1 MIELTKINLLPYRE
15 EIQQKKKQQFK
26 TLMLF
31 ALLAGIGL
39 SALTYLGIGNAVSSQ
54 EERNEF
60 LSRQITK
67 LEEDLLE
74 INKLQKEKEDFLAR
88 KQKVEELQEKRFQAA
103 YIIDTLNVLIPEGTY
118 LTAINAENP
127 TTYTVS
133 GKATSD
139 NKIAMFMRSI
149 PSTGIFMQPEL
160 LNIKK
165 VDNAQEFTLKVL
177 LNQAYYIIGSKRPGS
192 RPSRNRRTR
201 EIKHGCK
208 LT

>member
-31 ALLAGIGL
+31 ALLVGIGL
-39 SALTYLGIGNAVSSQ
+39 SALAYLGIGNAVSSQ
-54 EERNEF
+54 EKRNEF
-60 LSRQITK
+60 LSQQITK

-118 LTAINAENP
+118 LTTINAENP

-177 LNQAYYIIGSKRPGS
+177 LNQAYYTLPAANGQAPAQTATAAQGK
-192 RPSRNRRTR
+192 
-201 EIKHGCK
+201 
-208 LT
+208 

>member
-177 LNQAYYIIGSKRPGS
+177 LNQAYYTLSAANGQAPAQAETAAQGK
-192 RPSRNRRTR
+192 
-201 EIKHGCK
+201 
-208 LT
+208 

>member
-31 ALLAGIGL
+31 ALLVGIGL
-39 SALTYLGIGNAVSSQ
+39 SALAYLGIGNAVSSQ
-54 EERNEF
+54 ENRNEF
-60 LSRQITK
+60 LNRQITK

-133 GKATSD
+133 GKAASD

-177 LNQAYYIIGSKRPGS
+177 LNQTYYTLPAENGQATAQAETAAQGK
-192 RPSRNRRTR
+192 
-201 EIKHGCK
+201 
-208 LT
+208 

>member
-67 LEEDLLE
+67 LEEDLIE

-165 VDNAQEFTLKVL
+165 VDNEQEFTLKVL
-177 LNQAYYIIGSKRPGS
+177 LNQAYYTLSAANGQAPAQAETAAQGK
-192 RPSRNRRTR
+192 
-201 EIKHGCK
+201 
-208 LT
+208 

>member
-1 MIELTKINLLPYRE
+1 MIELTRVNLLPYRE

-26 TLMLF
+26 TLMLL
-31 ALLAGIGL
+31 ALLTGIGL
-39 SALTYLGIGNAVSSQ
+39 SALTYLGISNAIGSQ
-54 EERNEF
+54 EARNEF
-60 LSRQITK
+60 LSQQITK

-74 INKLQKEKEDFLAR
+74 INKLQTEKTDFLAR

-103 YIIDTLNVLIPEGTY
+103 HIIDTLNVLIPEGTY
-118 LTAINAENP
+118 LTSITAENP
-127 TTYTVS
+127 TTYTVG
-133 GKATSD
+133 GKASSD

-177 LNQAYYIIGSKRPGS
+177 LNQAYYTLSANHAASAQTADAGAQGK
-192 RPSRNRRTR
+192 
-201 EIKHGCK
+201 
-208 LT
+208 

>member
-1 MIELTKINLLPYRE
+1 MIELTRVNLLPYRE
-15 EIQQKKKQQFK
+15 EIQQKKKQQFQR
-26 TLMLF
+26 LMLL
-31 ALLAGIGL
+31 AAVAGIGL
-39 SALTYLGIGNAVSSQ
+39 SALAYIGINNAIGNQ

-60 LSRQITK
+60 LSQNITK
-67 LEEDLLE
+67 LEQDLLE

-118 LTAINAENP
+118 LTAITAENP

-177 LNQAYYIIGSKRPGS
+177 LNQAYYTLPATNGTAPAQAASDAATQGK
-192 RPSRNRRTR
+192 
-201 EIKHGCK
+201 
-208 LT
+208 

>member
-31 ALLAGIGL
+31 ALLVGIGL
-39 SALTYLGIGNAVSSQ
+39 SALTYLGISKAVGSQ
-54 EERNEF
+54 EKRNEF
-60 LSRQITK
+60 LSQQITK

-177 LNQAYYIIGSKRPGS
+177 LNQAYYTLPAANGQAPAQTATAAQGK
-192 RPSRNRRTR
+192 
-201 EIKHGCK
+201 
-208 LT
+208 

>member
-1 MIELTKINLLPYRE
+1 MIELTKVNLLPYRE
-15 EIQQKKKQQFK
+15 EIQQKKKQQFQR
-26 TLMLF
+26 LMLL
-31 ALLAGIGL
+31 AVLAGIGL
-39 SALTYLGIGNAVSSQ
+39 SALAYMGISNAISSQ
-54 EERNEF
+54 EARNSF
-60 LSRQITK
+60 LSQQITK
-67 LEEDLLE
+67 VEEDLLE
-74 INKLQKEKEDFLAR
+74 INKLETEKADFLAK

-103 YIIDTLNVLIPEGTY
+103 HIIDTLNVLIPEGTY

-177 LNQAYYIIGSKRPGS
+177 LNQAYYTLPAASGAEQTQTPPDAAAQGK
-192 RPSRNRRTR
+192 
-201 EIKHGCK
+201 
-208 LT
+208 

>member
-31 ALLAGIGL
+31 ALLVGIGL
-39 SALTYLGIGNAVSSQ
+39 SALAYLGIGKAVGSQ
-54 EERNEF
+54 EKRNEF
-60 LSRQITK
+60 LNQQITK

-118 LTAINAENP
+118 LTAISAENP
-127 TTYTVS
+127 TTYTIS

-177 LNQAYYIIGSKRPGS
+177 LNQAYYTLPAANGQAPAQAATAAQGK
-192 RPSRNRRTR
+192 
-201 EIKHGCK
+201 
-208 LT
+208 